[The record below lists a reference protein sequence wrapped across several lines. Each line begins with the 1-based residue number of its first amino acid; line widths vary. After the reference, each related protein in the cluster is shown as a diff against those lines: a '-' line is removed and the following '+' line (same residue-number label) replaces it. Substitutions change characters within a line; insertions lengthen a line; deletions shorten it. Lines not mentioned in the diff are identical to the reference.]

1 MKWRAVTVVNQAD
14 AFWKYLKYIEDTFM
28 NTSKIRNYYFQFL
41 YYFISEG
48 EFSNTLS
55 GVLTWVDLK
64 RWWLTVCKSWTRD
77 ARGTL
82 TITPKHIFSDLKH
95 VGGSVSTCKHKT
107 VIFFVCLFGKLT
119 CTIRNPWTG
128 LKRRVS
134 HYSTTVNWSN
144 KLS

>member
-107 VIFFVCLFGKLT
+107 VIFLFVVRQTYVYNSQSLNWFEEK
-119 CTIRNPWTG
+119 
-128 LKRRVS
+128 S
-134 HYSTTVNWSN
+134 FHYSTTVNWSN